1 MNSAKILVGDCID
14 VLKSLDDCSIQ
25 TCITSPPYWGLKDYG
40 IDGQIGLEKSPN
52 EYVTKIL
59 NVFHEVKRVLKNDGT
74 LWLNLG
80 DSYYNYRPGNYS
92 DNRKQS
98 FGGERIHDRQL
109 PDNPMT
115 SKRGNKIEGLKE
127 KEICGIP
134 WRVAF
139 ALQADGWYLR
149 QDIIWSKPNPSPES
163 VKDRC
168 TKSHEYIFL
177 LTKSSKYFY
186 DSEAI
191 KEPVKDK
198 SDNTLKNKRSVWSVP
213 LKPFRGAH
221 FATYPPELIEPC
233 ILAGS
238 KSKASDDSKCVV
250 LDPFNGAGTTGLVAL
265 NHGRDYIGI
274 ELNEDYADMSVERMK
289 NHDIIIDV
297 QRIRKTKD
305 V

>member
-1 MNSAKILVGDCID
+1 M
-14 VLKSLDDCSIQ
+14 
-25 TCITSPPYWGLKDYG
+25 
-40 IDGQIGLEKSPN
+40 
-52 EYVTKIL
+52 
-59 NVFHEVKRVLKNDGT
+59 KNDGT

-98 FGGERIHDRQL
+98 YGGERIHDRKL

-198 SDNTLKNKRSVWSVP
+198 SDNNLKNKRSVWSVP

-221 FATYPPELIEPC
+221 FATYPPDLIEPC

-238 KSKASDDSKCVV
+238 KSRASDNSKCVV

-297 QRIRKTKD
+297 QRIRKTTD